1 MTCAETCGGAPKEG
15 SSSDTVDLATAVG
28 FLDRVCAYASDA
40 LRKSAAALKQSTG
53 ALTTVHRSI
62 FPSDAPPTAVDALA
76 APFEEDATTL
86 ADFTRT
92 QTVRGSELTF
102 QLILGHQIE
111 GDFEKVVSG
120 FPRRADGRTASLGG
134 VKAQAKQLAVKLV
147 ATFERALAKAT
158 EAATSRKT
166 RSRSESAAPE

>member
-1 MTCAETCGGAPKEG
+1 M
-15 SSSDTVDLATAVG
+15 ATAVG

-40 LRKSAAALKQSTG
+40 LQKSTTALQKSTG
-53 ALTTVHRSI
+53 TLGTVHPSI
-62 FPSDAPPTAVDALA
+62 FPSDPSSTAVDALD
-76 APFEEDATTL
+76 APFEDDATTL

-102 QLILGHQIE
+102 QLLLGHQVA

-120 FPRRADGRTASLGG
+120 FPRKPDGRMAYLSV
-134 VKAQAKQLAVKLV
+134 VKAQATQLAVKFV

-158 EAATSRKT
+158 EAAAARKS
-166 RSRSESAAPE
+166 RSRSESVA